1 MNQPN
6 AFLEKL
12 ASSSLRLNKGL
23 MVLGALV
30 LVLAGISYVGVQ
42 RMIGEQSDTTRF
54 HFARLMENIAEQ
66 QAFLATVSQQSAQG
80 DLLPPLTSA
89 QPTPRALP
97 EQGPNI
103 YEGREFSYSLPYSV
117 KLNPARIAPSQR
129 TKVFDL
135 AAHLTAFYSAF
146 WSASHYQSPQV
157 LLFNGPDN
165 FDISV
170 PSAGALRDAGQIQ
183 GGAFANVVHR
193 VETSLHENPRQPPD
207 NQVHWKAFGDASS
220 SAVTPTLLAYIHI
233 DLAPTSL
240 HIQGASSHVLVAS
253 LLAPSQVNN
262 IERLMQWSIY
272 DHFTLIAPSGEVLA
286 GAQNAGK
293 VLENGVNFTRDGLVF
308 KLTSPDAQPWTA
320 IYVIGFKSFLSYALW
335 PLLCLAVLIL
345 AGLGGGRAFNRWY
358 KNHVI
363 LPAHQAHASIAE
375 SEAFSRAVIDT
386 APAGLCVI
394 RRSDHHVLL
403 ENQRARQWQGT
414 PKLINALCQHCN
426 LSESGQADLEIDG
439 RHLQVAFINT
449 RYQGQDA
456 WLCAFHDVTRHIEDA
471 IALEDA
477 RLAADSANE
486 AKTRFLATM
495 SHEIRTPLYGVL
507 GTLELLGLTPL
518 QPRQQDYLHT
528 IQRSSATLFQ
538 LISDVLDVSKI
549 ESGQMTLEAQDFCPL
564 ELTEDTVRTYSAFA
578 RAKGLQLY
586 ACIDATV
593 PDRVRGD
600 PLRIRQILNNLLS
613 NAIKFTDHGRVV
625 LRLRSLDANR
635 ARLQWQVSDSGV
647 GISQA
652 QQVQL
657 FDPFYQVHGT
667 GHQTGAGLGLAICKW
682 LCELM
687 AGSLTVVSEPGLG
700 SSFTLQLDLEPVAGT
715 LADCPEFAPQ
725 APAIY
730 VRAPVP
736 ELAQHLCAWLNR
748 LGVEASPQLPPA
760 LSSAVWVDVLPSA
773 KDAPWPGSRV
783 IASADGP
790 NPPAYAGGAWQVD
803 AYDVRAIAWA
813 VCLAQA
819 GSTGPSRPAQP
830 EHTQRLNLKVLVAE
844 DNPINSAIIKEQLEA
859 LGCSVVTAVNGEQAL
874 VQWRPGQFDLV
885 LTDVNM
891 PLMNGYELAQAL
903 RQQDA
908 DIPII
913 GVTANALREEGEHC
927 AAVGMNAWMVKPLSL
942 STLRKQLLLHCK
954 ANVAEPGI
962 VVMDQVQLSPKMRE
976 LFASTLQVDIQGVRA
991 ALERADANAVAQQLH
1006 SMAGAL
1012 GAVRA
1017 ENLATAFVDLEC
1029 RLMGLSV
1036 TPALAQEVRGQLER
1050 LEALINT
1057 LG

>member
-1 MNQPN
+1 MNHPN

-30 LVLAGISYVGVQ
+30 LVLAGISYLGVQ

-66 QAFLATVSQQSAQG
+66 QAFLATVSRQSTQG
-80 DLLPPLTSA
+80 DLLPPLTSV
-89 QPTPRALP
+89 QPSPKALP
-97 EQGPNI
+97 EQGSNI
-103 YEGREFSYSLPYSV
+103 YEGQEFSFSLPYSV
-117 KLNPARIAPSQR
+117 MINPERIAPNQH

-135 AAHLTAFYSAF
+135 AAHLAAFYSAF

-170 PSAGALRDAGQIQ
+170 PSAGALRGAGQIQ
-183 GGAFANVVHR
+183 GGAFADVVR
-193 VETSLHENPRQPPD
+193 QVETRLHENPHQPPD
-207 NQVHWKAFGDASS
+207 NQVHWKAYGDASS
-220 SAVTPTLLAYIHI
+220 STVAPTLLAYIHI
-233 DLAPTSL
+233 DLAPASL
-240 HIQGASSHVLVAS
+240 HIQGASNHVLVAS
-253 LLAPSQVNN
+253 LLAPSQINN
-262 IERLMQWSIY
+262 IERLMQWSVY
-272 DHFTLIAPSGEVLA
+272 DHFTLIAPSGDVLA
-286 GAQNAGK
+286 GALNAGK
-293 VLENGVNFTRDGLVF
+293 VLENGANFTRDGLVF
-308 KLTSPDAQPWTA
+308 KLTSPGEQHWTA
-320 IYVIGFKSFLSYALW
+320 IYVIGFKSFLNYALW
-335 PLLCLAVLIL
+335 PLLCLAALIL

-358 KNHVI
+358 KNHVV
-363 LPAHQAHASIAE
+363 LPAHQAHTSIAE

-403 ENQRARQWQGT
+403 ENQRTRQWQGT
-414 PKLINALCQHCN
+414 PQLINTLCQHCN

-471 IALEDA
+471 SALEGA
-477 RLAADSANE
+477 RRAADSANK

-586 ACIDATV
+586 ACIDPTL

-625 LRLRSLDANR
+625 LRVRSLDDDKAC
-635 ARLQWQVSDSGV
+635 LQWQVSDSGA

-657 FDPFYQVHGT
+657 FDPFYQVHDT
-667 GHQTGAGLGLAICKW
+667 LHQTGAGLGLAICKW

-687 AGSLTVVSEPGLG
+687 AGKLTVVSEPGLG
-700 SSFTLQLDLEPVAGT
+700 SSFTLRLNLERVAGT
-715 LADCPEFAPQ
+715 LVDCPEFTPG
-725 APAIY
+725 APAVY

-748 LGVEASPQLPPA
+748 LGLEVNPQFPSA
-760 LSSAVWVDVLPSA
+760 LSSTVLVDILPTD
-773 KDAPWPGSRV
+773 KVAPWTGPRV

-790 NPPAYAGGAWQVD
+790 NPPAYASGAWQVD

-813 VCLAQA
+813 VSLVHE
-819 GSTGPSRPAQP
+819 GGGGPSRPPQP
-830 EHTQRLNLKVLVAE
+830 EHPQRLNLNILVAE

-891 PLMNGYELAQAL
+891 PVMNGYELAQAL
-903 RQQDA
+903 RQQDT
-908 DIPII
+908 DVPII

-942 STLRKQLLLHCK
+942 PTLREQLLKHCK
-954 ANVAEPGI
+954 AKVTEPA
-962 VVMDQVQLSPKMRE
+962 VVVVDQVQLSPKMRE
-976 LFASTLQVDIQGVRA
+976 LFVSTMQVDIQGVLA

-1017 ENLATAFVDLEC
+1017 ENLATAFAELEH
-1029 RLMGLSV
+1029 RLMGL
-1036 TPALAQEVRGQLER
+1036 TFTHALAQEVRVQLDR
-1050 LEALINT
+1050 LEVLINT